1 MASSAPLHGSE
12 LIDCARANAKKGI
25 ELASQ
30 RCGYGDN
37 IDTFE
42 SELKKACA
50 SIGVEIKSFEDLT
63 DERTYS
69 QKEQGVEIAP
79 DTPNQL

>member
-12 LIDCARANAKKGI
+12 LIDCARANANKGI
-25 ELASQ
+25 EVASQ
-30 RCGYGDN
+30 RCGYGDD
-37 IDTFE
+37 ISTFE

-50 SIGVEIKSFEDLT
+50 SIGVEIESFKDLT
-63 DERTYS
+63 EDGAYS
-69 QKEQGVEIAP
+69 NKEQGVEIAP